1 VTSAEE
7 TSATSAQEPIGSIK
21 THHRLGVQLGE
32 PATRHRLVSPGTAI
46 ALHTTDKAAA
56 AGGAVEILGLQLRQK
71 AFTLAI
77 TDGFTLVT
85 WAAVLCLVGVA
96 CTERVP
102 AQYSQAVA
110 APALT
115 A

>member
-1 VTSAEE
+1 
-7 TSATSAQEPIGSIK
+7 
-21 THHRLGVQLGE
+21 
-32 PATRHRLVSPGTAI
+32 
-46 ALHTTDKAAA
+46 
-56 AGGAVEILGLQLRQK
+56 
-71 AFTLAI
+71 
-77 TDGFTLVT
+77 VT